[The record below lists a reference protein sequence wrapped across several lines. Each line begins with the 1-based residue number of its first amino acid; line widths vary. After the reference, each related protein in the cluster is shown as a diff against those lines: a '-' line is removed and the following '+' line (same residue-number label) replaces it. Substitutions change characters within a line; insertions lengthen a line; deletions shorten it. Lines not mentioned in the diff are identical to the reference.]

1 MKVNKAFDRFTDQL
15 MDSSKADAQALVAKL
30 LSKLQDQ
37 ALLSLAK
44 NPSMDHN
51 TPREESLRK
60 PI

>member
-15 MDSSKADAQALVAKL
+15 LDSSKADSQALVAKL

-37 ALLSLAK
+37 ALLSLARH
-44 NPSMDHN
+44 PSLDQ

>member
-15 MDSSKADAQALVAKL
+15 LDSSKADAQALVAKL

-44 NPSMDHN
+44 HPSLD
-51 TPREESLRK
+51 
-60 PI
+60 